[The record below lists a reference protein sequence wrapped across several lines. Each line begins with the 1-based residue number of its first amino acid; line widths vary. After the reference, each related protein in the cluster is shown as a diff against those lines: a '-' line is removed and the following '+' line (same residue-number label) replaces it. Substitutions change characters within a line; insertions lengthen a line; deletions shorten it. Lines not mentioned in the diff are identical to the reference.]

1 MGSLCDCQTA
11 SCVQHVSN
19 RRYTS
24 AWITSAWH
32 VIRPRA
38 SELPRCGLGARTR
51 GNLCTDGSTTRAWC
65 PGRRHHPSPGA
76 RAIRNNPAPT
86 TTGPD
91 GSRDAL
97 TGRCET
103 FDGDGCRHDSHRAKV
118 HDPDDQEDRH
128 QTGTAVAAVE
138 SETQAVS
145 SGRARVGR
153 QRTAAPGCLPA
164 AGQVT
169 RLPRAELE
177 RVGDE
182 DDHADRDR
190 NGARQRRLLHLDRR
204 QRDAQRKGGHSEHGP
219 HEEVT
224 HAHPFGTPGCAFR
237 AAFLPGVKQAGRA
250 RFPNRKPLIGSK
262 TCGMPPQPTYL
273 TNMDFSSVVA
283 GRLSFS
289 RSRKEP
295 DCFDV
300 CPAFLFEFER
310 SFANFIAVC
319 DAITWP
325 DCGAVLRARVAD
337 RSLGFGRQEDVSLP
351 HRFPR
356 LVVRLLLR
364 HLSLL
369 HQLPP

>member
-1 MGSLCDCQTA
+1 MVLLHG
-11 SCVQHVSN
+11 H
-19 RRYTS
+19 
-24 AWITSAWH
+24 
-32 VIRPRA
+32 
-38 SELPRCGLGARTR
+38 GAR
-51 GNLCTDGSTTRAWC
+51 
-65 PGRRHHPSPGA
+65 
-76 RAIRNNPAPT
+76 
-86 TTGPD
+86 
-91 GSRDAL
+91 DA
-97 TGRCET
+97 GII
-103 FDGDGCRHDSHRAKV
+103 
-118 HDPDDQEDRH
+118 
-128 QTGTAVAAVE
+128 
-138 SETQAVS
+138 
-145 SGRARVGR
+145 RARVLARSETTLPRRRRAPMARAMRSPAGARRSTVMVAATTAIARRSMTPMTRRIAIRPAQQWLQWSPRRRPCRPRCPCRPATYGR
-153 QRTAAPGCLPA
+153 GRVPPGS
-164 AGQVT
+164 GQVT